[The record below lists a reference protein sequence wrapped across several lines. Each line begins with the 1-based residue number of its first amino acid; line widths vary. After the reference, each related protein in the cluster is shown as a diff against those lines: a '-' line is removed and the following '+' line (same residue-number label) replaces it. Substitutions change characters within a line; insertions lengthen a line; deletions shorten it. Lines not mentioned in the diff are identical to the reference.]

1 MAAKITDD
9 KVFIT
14 CALTGSSPMPG
25 HPNFPFRPEHVA
37 AEGLAAAEAGAS
49 ILHIHVR
56 DAETGVPSQ
65 ALEDYRQ
72 VVGMIRAK
80 NSDVILNVTTGPG
93 CTWMQSDEDPS
104 LPGPGTLMFT
114 AERRLEHILDLKPD
128 MCTLDICTMQLWGG
142 VAINLDPMIT
152 HMGQMIQDMGVL
164 PEIEC
169 FDAGDFVFA
178 DDLMAKG
185 ALPAHAPY
193 SFVLGTKYGL
203 PASPEAMFYAKNQL
217 PRGAHFTGFGVS
229 RHSFPMAAQ
238 SVLLGGNVRVGFEDT
253 IYLRRGRM
261 AADNAELVRWGVD
274 IIERLGKDVATPGET
289 RRMLGLK
296 Q

>member
-1 MAAKITDD
+1 MTD

-14 CALTGSSPMPG
+14 CAVTGSAPMPQ

-37 AEGLAAAEAGAS
+37 AEALAAAEAGAA
-49 ILHIHVR
+49 IIHLHVR
-56 DAETGVPSQ
+56 DRETGVPSQ
-65 ALEDYRQ
+65 ALDDYRE

-80 NSDVILNVTTGPG
+80 NDAVILNVTTGPG
-93 CTWMQSDEDPS
+93 CTWMQSEEDPAVA
-104 LPGPGTLMFT
+104 GPGTLMFT

-152 HMGQMIQDMGVL
+152 RMGHMIQDAGVM

-169 FDAGDFVFA
+169 FEAGDFVFA

-185 ALPAHAPY
+185 ALPKDAPF

-203 PASPEAMFYAKNQL
+203 PATPEAMMYCKNQL
-217 PRGAHFTGFGVS
+217 PRGARWTGFGVS

-238 SVLLGGNVRVGFEDT
+238 AVLLGGNVRVGFEDT
-253 IYLRRGRM
+253 VYLRRGQQ
-261 AADNAELVRWGVD
+261 ATDNADLVRWGVD
-274 IIERLGKDVATPGET
+274 LVDRLGGDIASVEET
-289 RRMLGLK
+289 REMLGLK
-296 Q
+296 H